1 MAKIIKK
8 AFDNVGISKS
18 AQTQF
23 RNIDKSDQA
32 RIKGIC
38 GDPMIEPIPE
48 FISTKSEKII
58 KNSNNSWIVLGRDRW
73 GMRCSGY
80 GGRGDTQAGSIDI
93 VVGRMSANA
102 VEENSEGE
110 KIWVDPNFRTDA
122 ARIYISQK
130 TDVDLNFGL
139 AAGSIGSPGLAPP
152 DSLPNPDLTKKS
164 PRSAIALKA
173 DGLRFIARE
182 GIKLITRTDGFNSQG
197 GSIESIA
204 GVDIIA
210 GNDDSDL
217 QPMVK
222 GKNLLEAFR
231 RVVVHIDDLNGI
243 VDSLLAHQTTFNE
256 QLANHFHFSPF
267 WGIATTPSPAAA
279 NAGIKTGIDHFSQ
292 TKRSLSLQKANLAN
306 FRLTYLEQAGDKYI
320 NSRYNNS
327 N

>member
-1 MAKIIKK
+1 MHIFLVSVKK
-8 AFDNVGISKS
+8 S
-18 AQTQF
+18 
-23 RNIDKSDQA
+23 
-32 RIKGIC
+32 
-38 GDPMIEPIPE
+38 
-48 FISTKSEKII
+48 
-58 KNSNNSWIVLGRDRW
+58 
-73 GMRCSGY
+73 
-80 GGRGDTQAGSIDI
+80 
-93 VVGRMSANA
+93 SAN
-102 VEENSEGE
+102 
-110 KIWVDPNFRTDA
+110 
-122 ARIYISQK
+122 
-130 TDVDLNFGL
+130 L
-139 AAGSIGSPGLAPP
+139 PP
-152 DSLPNPDLTKKS
+152 SLPNPDLTKKS

-231 RVVVHIDDLNGI
+231 RVVAHIDDLNGI

-267 WGIATTPSPAAA
+267 WGLATTPSPAAA